1 MTQQHGEQSPAG
13 PAQAVAGLMDR
24 LPGSS
29 GAKQVADGVFGAV
42 GRAVGAV
49 PSRTRR
55 VVVYTGAGAL
65 AVAGI
70 VEWPF
75 AAAVAAV
82 TWLTQARPAGEGTP
96 ENAAATTRTPVTTTT
111 KTPATTRPKT
121 VAAAKSR
128 STRAKASSVDGGTNR
143 GGGGRGR
150 GGSGRSGSAP
160 TKRGAAR

>member
-1 MTQQHGEQSPAG
+1 MTQQHGEQSPSG
-13 PAQAVAGLMDR
+13 PAQGVAGLMGR
-24 LPGSS
+24 LPGGS

-55 VVVYTGAGAL
+55 VAVYSGAGAL

-96 ENAAATTRTPVTTTT
+96 ENAAATTGTPVTTT
-111 KTPATTRPKT
+111 KSPATSRTKT

-128 STRAKASSVDGGTNR
+128 STRAKASSVDAGKNR
-143 GGGGRGR
+143 GGGARGR
-150 GGSGRSGSAP
+150 GGSEKSGSAP
-160 TKRGAAR
+160 TRSGAAR